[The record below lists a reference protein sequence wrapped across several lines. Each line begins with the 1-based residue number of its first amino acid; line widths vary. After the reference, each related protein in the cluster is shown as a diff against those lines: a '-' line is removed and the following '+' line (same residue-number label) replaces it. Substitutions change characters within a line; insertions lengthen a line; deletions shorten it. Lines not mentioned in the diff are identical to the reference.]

1 VDRVY
6 EYACATCFATFK
18 VQGARDRQESLS
30 TCHPCSL
37 DVMVPGV
44 SIENMMQE
52 SMNMKLGAAA
62 GDHLKNHR
70 ES

>member
-30 TCHPCSL
+30 AANEEWHHHVERGDCQRELERLGLQVHQ
-37 DVMVPGV
+37 VQGV
-44 SIENMMQE
+44 S
-52 SMNMKLGAAA
+52 L
-62 GDHLKNHR
+62 
-70 ES
+70 

>member
-1 VDRVY
+1 MS
-6 EYACATCFATFK
+6 EPLILEPK
-18 VQGARDRQESLS
+18 VTKTGRAYF

-62 GDHLKNHR
+62 GDHLKNHK